1 MTNYINNVQI
11 IKKACC
17 IVLLILGIVALAGC
31 GNKADDS
38 IYTTNYDGQEY
49 AALEYPVNIFYYDY
63 NGNSHDNF
71 AEVDGKYPI
80 DSPLWDMIWNAGD
93 LYCISDRA
101 EEAKEYY
108 ANDENYVWY
117 VLIDTDEEDNEI
129 NSCPIDITAAELE
142 QVYDIE
148 NQERDLALFFEDF
161 EEQGSLFKIS
171 KDGVVRGTISLCK
184 YKGAWYWKSEVIDE
198 SVERD
203 GTWPEYVQPLPQ
215 SLSSKIIETE

>member
-1 MTNYINNVQI
+1 MRF
-11 IKKACC
+11 
-17 IVLLILGIVALAGC
+17 
-31 GNKADDS
+31 
-38 IYTTNYDGQEY
+38 
-49 AALEYPVNIFYYDY
+49 VNLKLTDFR
-63 NGNSHDNF
+63 N
-71 AEVDGKYPI
+71 
-80 DSPLWDMIWNAGD
+80 
-93 LYCISDRA
+93 ISSA
-101 EEAKEYY
+101 S
-108 ANDENYVWY
+108 
-117 VLIDTDEEDNEI
+117 IDTDAEDNEI
-129 NSCPIDITAAELE
+129 NSCPIDITDAELE